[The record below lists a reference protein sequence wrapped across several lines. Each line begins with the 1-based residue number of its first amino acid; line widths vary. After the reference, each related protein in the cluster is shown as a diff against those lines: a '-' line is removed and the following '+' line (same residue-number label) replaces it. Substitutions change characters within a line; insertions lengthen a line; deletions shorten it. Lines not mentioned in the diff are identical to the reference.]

1 MRLLRVGE
9 VLSGAIAVAVPLE
22 ATMGV
27 AASGA
32 LTGEVKEEV
41 MGEAMEEVAV
51 SLEIP
56 KGAEALEAL
65 AEEVTGEEVMG
76 EAMEEATGRLK
87 E

>member
-1 MRLLRVGE
+1 MRLLQAGV
-9 VLSGAIAVAVPLE
+9 VLSGAIAVAAPLE

-32 LTGEVKEEV
+32 LTEEVKEEV

-51 SLEIP
+51 SLEVP
-56 KGAEALEAL
+56 TGAEALEAL
-65 AEEVTGEEVMG
+65 AEEVMGEAME
-76 EAMEEATGRLK
+76 EAMEEATGRPK